1 MISVQLARDMLLGWI
16 MAEQAVMTGQEYQ
29 MGTRRLRRADLRE
42 IRASIKYWEEKVN
55 EAAGGSRIR
64 VQQIIP
70 RDM

>member
-1 MISVQLARDMLLGWI
+1 MISIQTAKDMLNGWI

-42 IRASIKYWEEKVN
+42 IRTSVKYWSDKVD
-55 EAAGGSRIR
+55 EIAGVSRIR